1 MQVRLT
7 PEDRD
12 RISNSK
18 QFLLLWR
25 EKNPSEFI
33 STLEEIKRTDPRLL
47 EEKIRNLPEPLRLNV
62 LITIFNLT

>member
-7 PEDRD
+7 PQDRD

-25 EKNPSEFI
+25 EKNQSEFM
-33 STLEEIKRTDPRLL
+33 STLEEILTTPPRLI
-47 EEKIRNLPEPLRLNV
+47 EEKITNLPEPLRLNI